1 MEKDKRTSKIIGIT
15 LLGSVANLGLLA
27 FKFVAGIVGH
37 SSAMIADAVH
47 SLSDFL
53 TDIVVLVFVKL
64 SSRPKDNDHAYGHG
78 KYETLATAVIG
89 IALMAVGIGLFWN
102 GAEKIYGFY
111 FRHQELA
118 DPGMIALVA
127 ALVSI
132 AVKEV
137 LYRVTVAEGRRQQS
151 QALVANAWHHRS
163 DAFSSVATAVGIGG
177 AMALGP
183 DWRVLDSMAA
193 VAVSVLIVKAA
204 WDLIV
209 PAVNELMEK
218 SLPED
223 VETEIV
229 SIISSVPGVDNPH
242 NLCTRRIGNC
252 MAADVHIRV
261 DGAMKVCDAHQ
272 LTRDIERR
280 LRERFGASM
289 HISIHV
295 EPRKNVDCGAEQ
307 TVVHA

>member
-1 MEKDKRTSKIIGIT
+1 M
-15 LLGSVANLGLLA
+15 
-27 FKFVAGIVGH
+27 
-37 SSAMIADAVH
+37 
-47 SLSDFL
+47 
-53 TDIVVLVFVKL
+53 
-64 SSRPKDNDHAYGHG
+64 
-78 KYETLATAVIG
+78 
-89 IALMAVGIGLFWN
+89 
-102 GAEKIYGFY
+102 
-111 FRHQELA
+111 
-118 DPGMIALVA
+118 
-127 ALVSI
+127 
-132 AVKEV
+132 
-137 LYRVTVAEGRRQQS
+137 
-151 QALVANAWHHRS
+151 ANAWHHRS
-163 DAFSSVATAVGIGG
+163 DAFSSVATAVGVGG
-177 AMALGP
+177 AIAFGP

-223 VETEIV
+223 LENEIV
-229 SIISSVPGVDNPH
+229 SIISSVPGVENPH

-261 DGAMKVCDAHQ
+261 DGAMKVSDAHQ
-272 LTRDIERR
+272 LTRAIERR